1 MSRRGQNSKPERR
14 TAAERVIDP
23 GKQRV
28 IAEAPALIARALER
42 GLAKR
47 PVKKEDVR

>member
-1 MSRRGQNSKPERR
+1 MSRSRQNSKPARR

-23 GKQRV
+23 GKQQV
-28 IAEAPALIARALER
+28 IADAPALIARAVAR

-47 PVKKEDVR
+47 PVKRGDVK